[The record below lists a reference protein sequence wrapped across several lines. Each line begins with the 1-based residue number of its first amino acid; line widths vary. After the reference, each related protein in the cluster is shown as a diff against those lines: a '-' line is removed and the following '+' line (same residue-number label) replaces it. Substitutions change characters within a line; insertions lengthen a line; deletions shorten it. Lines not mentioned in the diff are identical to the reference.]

1 MNPIKSGVKTSEF
14 WVTAAIQL
22 VGALVA
28 LGLLTSG
35 QADAANKIIGIVAS
49 LIGML
54 LSGVVYTQGRTTLK
68 QTVADNSPYSPTKPL
83 LAIAFACLL
92 LAGSTANAETQYERM
107 YAAAVEADKPL
118 LVCVGISEDTTPVPM
133 GSDLFVCVDK
143 LEGYSAGD
151 VVWCAPSGGRLLHV
165 KTMSKP
171 TVSQVVASRPKR
183 LAFGCETGKC
193 SYTYFP
199 AVGGSCQGGSC
210 SGPASCGAGGV
221 CSSCTKCT
229 ATGAPATIRSFRTVQ
244 SAGNCLTC
252 PK

>member
-1 MNPIKSGVKTSEF
+1 MKPGYRTTEF
-14 WVTAAIQL
+14 WITAAVQL

-28 LGLLTSG
+28 LGLLTTG

-54 LSGVVYTQGRTTLK
+54 LSGVVYTQSRTTLK
-68 QTVADNSPYSPTKPL
+68 QTVADNSPYTPTKPL
-83 LAIAFACLL
+83 LAIAFVGLL
-92 LAGSTANAETQYERM
+92 LAGTTANAETQYERM

-118 LVCVGISEDTTPVPM
+118 LVCVGISEDTAPVPM

-143 LEGYSAGD
+143 LEGYAAGD

-165 KTMSKP
+165 KTLSKP
-171 TVSQVVASRPKR
+171 TLGQVVASRPKR
-183 LAFGCETGKC
+183 LAFGCSSGQC
-193 SYTYFP
+193 SCTYFP
-199 AVGGSCQGGSC
+199 TVAGSCQGGTC

-229 ATGAPATIRSFRTVQ
+229 ATSTPATVRRYLTVQ
-244 SAGNCLTC
+244 AAGNCPTC
-252 PK
+252 PR